1 MQWRYK
7 QPHCFLCGF
16 NHPLERDNRKDGG
29 DVGKAIVDIEMEG
42 KEVEMEFRCQYD
54 VLIVEEDKWIKLK

>member
-1 MQWRYK
+1 MWVSGVECRRCGSRSVQWRYK

-29 DVGKAIVDIEMEG
+29 DVGKAIVDIEMER
-42 KEVEMEFRCQYD
+42 KEEQ
-54 VLIVEEDKWIKLK
+54 